1 MKLKDMNAET
11 VMQVMDQQQLAWER
25 SWADQVDLKDAMEQ
39 ANLRDGTDLL
49 QQRCRD
55 KVMLVLRAA
64 YLLETRE
71 DPMTIW
77 KFYGTKDHPAMDWSV
92 EKVDGVWYVIESYM
106 SAPDLWI
113 RNTDVESEQAGWD
126 WIAAWFASLYEEN

>member
-1 MKLKDMNAET
+1 MI
-11 VMQVMDQQQLAWER
+11 
-25 SWADQVDLKDAMEQ
+25 
-39 ANLRDGTDLL
+39 
-49 QQRCRD
+49 
-55 KVMLVLRAA
+55 
-64 YLLETRE
+64 
-71 DPMTIW
+71 IW

>member
-39 ANLRDGTDLL
+39 ANLRDGTALL

-71 DPMTIW
+71 DTGLDCYCGQTRL
-77 KFYGTKDHPAMDWSV
+77 K
-92 EKVDGVWYVIESYM
+92 
-106 SAPDLWI
+106 
-113 RNTDVESEQAGWD
+113 
-126 WIAAWFASLYEEN
+126 